1 MSEQVRQLSEAGN
14 AAFLAYLE
22 SLKEMPS
29 APPPFALL
37 NDAQASTAVP
47 FTATI
52 ERHPGGKPFASRH
65 AFGAYLVESLGDADR
80 RTISYNHGLWNWLA
94 LYYFDQLCPT
104 DTAGS
109 RDRGEIARYFLT
121 REYRHDRYYRHLVRS
136 PWQAVLMHPVTSRVI
151 LIPLSSKGAPLEVVG
166 EIFSQV
172 AARQGVLRSAAVMA
186 AIDEMYF
193 DPTAGKPRTG
203 TGGQKGGSSRRLGQI
218 LKQFELTFDLDADT
232 GVNVLELL
240 PKEFVTWKKKAN
252 KAKSAQPAVE
262 SEAA

>member
-1 MSEQVRQLSEAGN
+1 MSNPVRQLTETGN

-22 SLKEMPS
+22 SLKETPN

-52 ERHPGGKPFASRH
+52 EQHPGGEQFASRH
-65 AFGAYLVESLGDADR
+65 AFGTYLVDVLGAADR
-80 RTISYNHGLWNWLA
+80 RAISFNHGLWNWLA
-94 LYYFDQLCPT
+94 LYFFDQLCPA
-104 DTAGS
+104 DGS
-109 RDRGEIARYFLT
+109 GNRDRGEVARYFLT
-121 REYRHDRYYRHLVRS
+121 KEYRHDRYYRHLVRS
-136 PWQAVLMHPVTSRVI
+136 PWLAVGMHPVTSRVI

-172 AARQGVLRSAAVMA
+172 AARQGVFRSPAVMA

-193 DPTAGKPRTG
+193 DTAAGKPRTG
-203 TGGQKGGSSRRLGQI
+203 TGGQQGGSSRRLGQI
-218 LKQFELTFDLDADT
+218 LKQFELTFDLDGDT

-240 PKEFVTWKKKAN
+240 PKEFAGWKKKAQKG
-252 KAKSAQPAVE
+252 KATSLAE